1 MPYWGKGGGE
11 KFSNFLFFGTNWFTV
26 TTSYLLF
33 KFRESMSYL
42 PRRPVNT
49 YTESQQQLAVLQ
61 SVSGNQTDELCSI
74 CGEDMGDSHACLHD
88 IPASLL
94 TLQDPRIGTIFGE
107 HYLLEEYAS
116 TGDTCFVYKARHQ
129 LLNSIFATKIPRT
142 AASVDQFALLR
153 AQRAAQIASRL
164 DHPNIVRTI
173 DLVCHAQETPI
184 LIMEWSGGK
193 PLAQI
198 IAQEAPLQPARALSI
213 IEQVVDALT
222 YARHHGINHIRLK
235 AGTIM
240 VQPGSSF
247 ERVKVLDF
255 GIMKMLTTQ
264 KPSDVNDTS
273 IYRSPEERDGH
284 APDERSSI
292 YSVGMMLHE
301 MLTEKFDDTVLNT
314 NEKAVLP
321 ALVKVRADMKEASLF
336 DDVLFKCIAR
346 QPEQRFHSLES
357 LSMALDTLRLE
368 VERMQSCPLKDP
380 AAPSEK
386 KAHVLI
392 IEFTLVLLI
401 VAALMTA
408 FVGWQSIVPALH

>member
-1 MPYWGKGGGE
+1 
-11 KFSNFLFFGTNWFTV
+11 
-26 TTSYLLF
+26 
-33 KFRESMSYL
+33 
-42 PRRPVNT
+42 
-49 YTESQQQLAVLQ
+49 
-61 SVSGNQTDELCSI
+61 
-74 CGEDMGDSHACLHD
+74 
-88 IPASLL
+88 
-94 TLQDPRIGTIFGE
+94 
-107 HYLLEEYAS
+107 
-116 TGDTCFVYKARHQ
+116 
-129 LLNSIFATKIPRT
+129 
-142 AASVDQFALLR
+142 
-153 AQRAAQIASRL
+153 
-164 DHPNIVRTI
+164 VRTI
-173 DLVCHAQETPI
+173 DLICPAQETPI

-222 YARHHGINHIRLK
+222 YARHHGINHIHLK

-264 KPSDVNDTS
+264 NSSDVNDTS

-301 MLTEKFDDTVLNT
+301 MLTGKFDDTVLNT
-314 NEKAVLP
+314 NEKAALP
-321 ALVKVRADMKEASLF
+321 ALVKVRADMKEASHF

-346 QPEQRFHSLES
+346 QPQQRFHSLES

-368 VERMQSCPLKDP
+368 VERMQSCPLTDP
-380 AAPSEK
+380 VAASEK

-401 VAALMTA
+401 VAALMSA
-408 FVGWQSIVPALH
+408 FVGWQSIVPGLH